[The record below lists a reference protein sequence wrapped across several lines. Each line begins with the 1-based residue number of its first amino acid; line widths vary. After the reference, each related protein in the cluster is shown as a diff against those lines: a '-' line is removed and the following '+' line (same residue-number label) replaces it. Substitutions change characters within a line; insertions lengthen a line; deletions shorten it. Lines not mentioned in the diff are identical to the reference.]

1 MGQAAGRSIT
11 LGKMW
16 CCKRQANLWC
26 SSSAAC
32 TSLQRDSLIYVYM
45 NKVRVTRC
53 APLGSRLCQGVVG
66 SGTQGS
72 DRRPEVY
79 CLGQQGLDFIV
90 FRTQH
95 EIFNDR
101 RLIILTVRQVP
112 QVDGLRVSLAVIP
125 EYIWAAG
132 IQGVLNHLWTILT
145 LLEHSQK
152 EQSVSM
158 L

>member
-1 MGQAAGRSIT
+1 M
-11 LGKMW
+11 
-16 CCKRQANLWC
+16 
-26 SSSAAC
+26 
-32 TSLQRDSLIYVYM
+32 
-45 NKVRVTRC
+45 
-53 APLGSRLCQGVVG
+53 
-66 SGTQGS
+66 
-72 DRRPEVY
+72 
-79 CLGQQGLDFIV
+79 
-90 FRTQH
+90 
-95 EIFNDR
+95 
-101 RLIILTVRQVP
+101 RQVP